1 MQECFMKKD
10 KLLNLF
16 NEFDFKMFIKN
27 NMTSYKIRKAICEK
41 VTESECPSTTAIT
54 NYIKKEF
61 NLQWDT
67 KTHSWNNCKSNI
79 NNTSKSKKKVSPK
92 DTNTLTINHE
102 NKLSDES
109 CINNSPKLKSNQL
122 SIDLTNTKSNGNISN
137 LKTVN
142 NDTLKCND
150 SNTNRLSNKTYF
162 NDNIN
167 YDVSQCYEYIAASE
181 NIKMSISINCE
192 LFKIIKKL
200 LCEKYNLKSKGNR
213 SKIIHLALMECLKF
227 NQLQ

>member
-1 MQECFMKKD
+1 MKKD

-41 VTESECPSTTAIT
+41 VSESECPSTTAIT

-67 KTHSWNNCKSNI
+67 KTHSWNTYKSNT
-79 NNTSKSKKKVSPK
+79 NKTSKSKKKVSPK
-92 DTNTLTINHE
+92 DTNILTINHE

-109 CINNSPKLKSNQL
+109 CIVNSPKLKPNQL
-122 SIDLTNTKSNGNISN
+122 SIDLTNTQSSSDISN
-137 LKTVN
+137 LKNAN
-142 NDTLKCND
+142 NDVLKCDN
-150 SNTNRLSNKTYF
+150 SNTNRLSNKGYF

-167 YDVSQCYEYIAASE
+167 YDLSQCYEYIAASE
-181 NIKMSISINCE
+181 NMKTSISINCT
-192 LFKIIKKL
+192 LFEIVKKL
-200 LCEKYNLKSKGNR
+200 LCKKYNIKRKGTR
-213 SKIIHLALMECLKF
+213 SKIVHLALMECLKF
-227 NQLQ
+227 NKNSL

>member
-1 MQECFMKKD
+1 MKKD

-27 NMTSYKIRKAICEK
+27 NMTSYKIRKAISEK
-41 VTESECPSTTAIT
+41 VSESDCPSTTAIT
-54 NYIKKEF
+54 NYIKKKF

-67 KTHSWNNCKSNI
+67 KTHSWNTYKSNTNI
-79 NNTSKSKKKVSPK
+79 TSKSKKKVSPK

-109 CINNSPKLKSNQL
+109 CIYNSPKLKPNQL
-122 SIDLTNTKSNGNISN
+122 SLDLTNTESNSNISN

-142 NDTLKCND
+142 NDTLKCNN
-150 SNTNRLSNKTYF
+150 SNTTRLSNKAYF

-181 NIKMSISINCE
+181 NMKISISINCE
-192 LFKIIKKL
+192 LFEIIKKL
-200 LCEKYNLKSKGNR
+200 LCEKYNIKRKGNR

-227 NQLQ
+227 NKSQ